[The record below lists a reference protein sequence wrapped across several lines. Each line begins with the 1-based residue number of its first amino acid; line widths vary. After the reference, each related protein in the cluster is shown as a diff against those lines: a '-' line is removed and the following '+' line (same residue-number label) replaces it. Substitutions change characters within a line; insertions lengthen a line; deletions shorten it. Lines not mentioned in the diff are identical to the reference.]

1 LSKKSLFPAKN
12 PTFVLRGKYMNQRYH
27 HKEIEEKWQKIW
39 ESQKLFKVTE
49 DPKKEKYY
57 LLEMF
62 PYPSGKIHMGHVRNY
77 SIGDVVARYKKM
89 KGFNVL
95 HPMGWDAFGMPA
107 ENAAIEHGVHPA
119 EWTHENID
127 TMRNQL
133 KRMGFSYDWDREFAT
148 CDVSYYKWEQLFF
161 IKMYEK
167 GLAYKRR
174 SFVNWCGI
182 CKTVLANEQVMSD
195 GTCWRGHADD
205 PGVTQKELDQ
215 WFFQITHYAEELLD
229 WCDKLPGWP
238 ERVLTMQRNWI
249 GKSVGAEIL
258 FPLENV
264 PEVIN
269 VFTTRQDTV
278 FGATFMSLAP
288 EHPLAIR
295 LSKGTPQEQA
305 VREFV
310 EKTRRQDKIK
320 RTAETTEKEGVFTGG
335 YCLNPLTRARMPIF
349 VANFVLMEYGTGAVM
364 AVPTHDQ
371 RDFEFAKKFGLP
383 LIVVVQP
390 EERKLDAE
398 TMTEAYEGEG
408 FLVNS
413 GQFNGVYSF
422 KGREMIAQ
430 YLSEK
435 GLGGKRVGYRLR
447 DWGIS
452 RQRYWG
458 APIPIIYCDRCGT
471 VPVPEKDL
479 PVILPF
485 NVEITGTGESP
496 LAGLKEFV
504 ETRCPQ
510 CGGSARRETDTM
522 DTFVESSWYFDRYAC
537 PDYDKGPLDKM
548 RVDYWMPVDQYI
560 GGIEHAIL
568 HLLYSRFFTRV
579 LREMGWLTVEEPF
592 TNLLT
597 QGMVCKEVY
606 ECPKDGYLFPEEVMG
621 EGERIH
627 CRKCG
632 NPILIGRLEKMSK
645 SKKNV
650 VDPEHLIEEYGAD
663 TARIFCLFAS
673 PPEKDLD
680 WSSQGVEG
688 SARFLNRVWRLFY
701 EQNPHLRN
709 VKTLPFG
716 EILEGDYKSL
726 RQRIHKTIRKVTEDI
741 ERFHFNTAIS
751 AIMELVNE
759 IYVSEIKDRPDE
771 ISRGL
776 IREAIET
783 VVILLSPFVPHFA
796 EELWEALGYEDSI
809 VRTRWPDYDPAAVL
823 EDEVLIVIQV
833 NGRLRDRITIPA
845 SFGEEEV
852 KAWALKSERIR
863 KLVEGKEI
871 KRVIL
876 VPRKLVNVVC
886 S

>member
-1 LSKKSLFPAKN
+1 
-12 PTFVLRGKYMNQRYH
+12 MDERYRH
-27 HKEIEEKWQKIW
+27 REIEEKWQKIW
-39 ESQKLFKVTE
+39 EGQNLFKVTE

-89 KGFNVL
+89 KGLNVL

-119 EWTHENID
+119 KWTYENID
-127 TMRNQL
+127 YMRNQL

-161 IKMYEK
+161 VRMYER
-167 GLAYKRR
+167 GLAYRKR
-174 SFVNWCGI
+174 SFVNWCEI

-205 PGVTQKELDQ
+205 PGVIQKELDQ
-215 WFFQITHYAEELLD
+215 WFFKITAYAEELLQ

-249 GKSVGAEIL
+249 GKSIGAEIR
-258 FPLENV
+258 FPLENSKD
-264 PEVIN
+264 IIK

-288 EHPLAIR
+288 EHPLALS
-295 LSKGTPQEQA
+295 LSKGTGQEQV

-310 EKTRRQDKIK
+310 EKMRRQDKAK
-320 RTAETTEKEGVFTGG
+320 RTAETAEKEGVFTGG
-335 YCLNPLTRARMPIF
+335 YCLNPMTKARMPIF

-390 EERKLDAE
+390 EGRVLDAR

-413 GQFNGVYSF
+413 GQFNGMDSVNA
-422 KGREMIAQ
+422 REKIAQ
-430 YLSEK
+430 YLDEQV
-435 GLGGKRVGYRLR
+435 LGGGRISYRLR

-471 VPVPEKDL
+471 VPVSEKDL
-479 PVILPF
+479 PVVLPF

-496 LAGLKEFV
+496 LKGVKEFV
-504 ETRCPQ
+504 ETRCPK
-510 CGGSARRETDTM
+510 CGGPGRRETDTM
-522 DTFVESSWYFDRYAC
+522 DTFVESSWYFDRFAS
-537 PDYDKGPLDKM
+537 PDYDKGPLDKK

-579 LREMGWLTVEEPF
+579 LREMGWVSVDEPF

-606 ECPKDGYLFPEEVMG
+606 ECPKDGYLFPDEAEGQG
-621 EGERIH
+621 ETIR

-632 NPILIGRLEKMSK
+632 EQISIGRLEKMSK
-645 SKKNV
+645 SRKNV
-650 VDPEHLIEEYGAD
+650 VDPEYLVEKYGAD
-663 TARIFCLFAS
+663 TARMFCLFAS

-680 WSSQGVEG
+680 WSDQGVEG

-701 EQNPHLRN
+701 EHGHLQN
-709 VKTLPFG
+709 VKRLPFG
-716 EILEGDYKSL
+716 TILDGDRKSL
-726 RQRIHKTIRKVTEDI
+726 RQKVHRTIKKVTEDI

-751 AIMELVNE
+751 AVMELVNE
-759 IYVSEIKDRPDE
+759 IYLSEIKDNGDDG
-771 ISRGL
+771 SRRVM
-776 IREAIET
+776 REAVET

-796 EELWEALGYEDSI
+796 EELWEALGNRESI
-809 VRTRWPDYDPAAVL
+809 IKARWPEYDPGAVL
-823 EDEVLIVIQV
+823 EEEILIVIQV
-833 NGRLRDRITIPA
+833 NGKLRDRMTIPA
-845 SFGEEEV
+845 SYGEEEV

-876 VPRKLVNVVC
+876 VPRKLVNIVC
-886 S
+886 